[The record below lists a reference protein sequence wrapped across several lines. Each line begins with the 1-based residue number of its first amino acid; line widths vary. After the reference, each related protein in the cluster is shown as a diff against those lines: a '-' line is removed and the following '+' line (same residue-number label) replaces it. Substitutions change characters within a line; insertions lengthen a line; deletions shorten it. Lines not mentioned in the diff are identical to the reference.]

1 MKERYNMLNK
11 IKNTC
16 QYVVDNSK
24 YVKIKYSK
32 LDDFIN
38 NINSNN
44 LKNWILYNPYNILEL
59 DIETIINFLL
69 FFESI
74 DYSFWGQ
81 PKWMVNTD
89 AGIKDGSD
97 ALLYVLLKYV
107 KETQSTDFSNIT
119 IDKFKQLL
127 KGNIEIPLLKERYK
141 TISDIS
147 KIVNENMNGS
157 FYKYI
162 KNIKTD
168 TQLFNIII
176 TNFESF
182 KDERTYNGKT
192 IYFYKLAQLLTSDI
206 LHIREELEEISVDY
220 SNLIG
225 CADYKIPQTLRALDI
240 LEYNDELSYIVDNKE
255 QIAISSEYEVEI
267 RASQLVVI
275 NYITN
280 KLPNTKSIDINDY
293 LFMYSK
299 KVKNIVKPYHL
310 CRNTNY

>member
-1 MKERYNMLNK
+1 MLNK

-69 FFESI
+69 IFESI

-89 AGIKDGSD
+89 DGIKDGSD

>member
-1 MKERYNMLNK
+1 MLNE

-69 FFESI
+69 IFESI

-89 AGIKDGSD
+89 DGIKDGSD

-267 RASQLVVI
+267 RASQLVAI